1 MEQEVVAADE
11 FRDGNVPA
19 GCGNVR
25 VLERALSQLPPGVER
40 IYLRSAGRSSIRTM
54 F

>member
-1 MEQEVVAADE
+1 MTLVAWAEQDLVVLEE

-25 VLERALSQLPPGVER
+25 FLELSVPML
-40 IYLRSAGRSSIRTM
+40 
-54 F
+54 